1 MIKEV
6 TEIPK
11 PNCQAKKTPHT
22 QYLRKSVHED
32 IKQGFEQKI
41 PIFEFIGYTNAKPE
55 YIAQLAKEESYKVC
69 KELVY
74 NPARTYVTKKLSKE
88 FERIDLIK
96 CSLPLKYSPN
106 PIVRIKGVTLEDGIK
121 HVYCEIDFKTAKVFK
136 KQLLEDSRKR
146 TQAAF
151 DKDKIKRRYR

>member
-11 PNCQAKKTPHT
+11 PNCKAKKTPHT
-22 QYLRKSVHED
+22 QDLRKAVHED
-32 IKQGFEQKI
+32 IKHGFEQKI
-41 PIFEFIGYTNAKPE
+41 PIFEFIGYKNAKSE
-55 YIAQLAKEESYKVC
+55 YIAQIAKEESYKVC

-74 NPARTYVTKKLSKE
+74 DPAKTYVKKKLCKE
-88 FERIDLIK
+88 FERIDIIR
-96 CSLPLKYSPN
+96 CSIPLKFAPN

-121 HVYCEIDFKTAKVFK
+121 HIYCEIDFKTAKAFK

-146 TQAAF
+146 TLEAL
-151 DKDKIKRRYR
+151 DKDKIQRRYR